1 MCTVVFIPFQGHY
14 FMASLRDE
22 HPKRIK
28 ANLPVLAIS
37 KQQKYMAPID
47 PTGGGSWLGIN
58 EYGSVVILLNGGFEN
73 HTKKSSYAKSRGK
86 IVTELLSVKHII
98 TYWET
103 IDLINM
109 EPFTLIVWSNKMLW
123 QLVWDGNKKYQIN
136 VDSYTSHIW
145 SSSTLYTE
153 IEKNE
158 RHVIFNK
165 WINQSS
171 VIDKS
176 SLLNFFTN
184 ERNSTESIFIRNSK
198 EIKTHSYS
206 FIEIEA
212 EENICIYYHD
222 LSEGTMDRQLMNT
235 IK

>member
-1 MCTVVFIPFQGHY
+1 MCTVVFIPYQGHY

-22 HPKRIK
+22 HPNRIK
-28 ANLPVLAIS
+28 ANLPVLSVS

-47 PTGGGSWLGIN
+47 PIGGGSWVGIN
-58 EYGSVVILLNGGFEN
+58 EYGSVIILLNGGYEN
-73 HTKKSSYAKSRGK
+73 HTKKPSYAKSRGK
-86 IVTELLSVKHII
+86 IVTELLSVKYII

-109 EPFTLIVWSNKMLW
+109 EPFTLIVWSNKLLW
-123 QLVWDGNKKYQIN
+123 HLVWDGSKKYQTN
-136 VDSYTSHIW
+136 VDSYIPHIW

-158 RHVIFNK
+158 RQVLFNK

-171 VIDKS
+171 VIDQS
-176 SLLNFFTN
+176 SLLDFFTS
-184 ERNSTESIFIRNSK
+184 EENSTESIFIRNNI

-206 FIEIEA
+206 FIEIQS
-212 EENICIYYHD
+212 EENIYINYHD
-222 LSEGTMDRQLMNT
+222 LTEGTMDRQSMDT

>member
-1 MCTVVFIPFQGHY
+1 MCTVVFIPNQGHY

-22 HPKRIK
+22 HPNRIK
-28 ANLPVLAIS
+28 ANLPVLSLS

-58 EYGSVVILLNGGFEN
+58 EYGSVIILLNGGFEN
-73 HTKKSSYAKSRGK
+73 HKKEPSYAKSRGK

-109 EPFTLIVWSNKMLW
+109 EPFTLIVWSNNMLW
-123 QLVWDGNKKYQIN
+123 NLVWDGNKKYQEN
-136 VDSYTSHIW
+136 VDSDISHIW
-145 SSSTLYTE
+145 SSSTLYTK
-153 IEKNE
+153 IEKSE
-158 RHVIFNK
+158 RQFLFNK

-171 VIDKS
+171 VIDQT
-176 SLLNFFTN
+176 SLLNFFTSQ
-184 ERNSTESIFIRNSK
+184 RNSTESIFIRNNK

-206 FIEIEA
+206 FIEIEC
-212 EENICIYYHD
+212 EGNVSINYYD
-222 LSEGTMDRQLMNT
+222 LKEGIMDRQSMNT